1 MKRSG
6 TVLGLVAGMLLLV
19 SCGGRPDRVVI
30 GVGLTASNHAAM
42 ALAAKEI
49 NDSGGIGGV
58 PLVLDGLETSG
69 NRQTFDAA
77 GVLALANQFVDN
89 RDLLAVVGHSDSSA
103 TLSAAAVYNAHQLP
117 QIVTIATNPAIT
129 GIGQWTYRLCLSDAE
144 QGPALA
150 DYAVSVWQKRRIAVF
165 FVNDAYGN
173 GLAEQ
178 FEKRALGLGAELVGS
193 VMHRNVLQPDDHDT
207 IRLAIARMKATVQ
220 PDLIVLFQRVEAAAW
235 TIRAIREAGLTAAI
249 LGGDNLAQYS
259 LVRDLRELSNG
270 VRVSLFFHADPADAR
285 GQQFRQAYRAAT
297 GAEPDYSQAF
307 GYDAIYLLRD
317 AVLQGGFTRAGVKA
331 YLDALVKGGVEVAG
345 VGGRFSLKANHDA
358 QRPLHIAEI
367 RGGAFEVLESVTIR

>member
-1 MKRSG
+1 MRLHVK
-6 TVLGLVAGMLLLV
+6 VVGLVAAVPLLV
-19 SCGGRPDRVVI
+19 SCSGRPDRVVV
-30 GVGLTASNHAAM
+30 GVGLTPSNHAAL

-58 PLVLDGLETSG
+58 PIVLDGLSTSG
-69 NRQTFDAA
+69 NQQSFEAPA
-77 GVLALANQFVDN
+77 VLALANQFVAN

-150 DYAVSVWQKRRIAVF
+150 DYAVSTWKKRRIAVF

-178 FEKRALGLGAELVGS
+178 FEKRALDLGAELVGS
-193 VMHRNVLQPDDHDT
+193 VMHRNVLQADDHET
-207 IRLAIARMKATVQ
+207 IRLAIARMKATLQ
-220 PDLIVLFQRVEAAAW
+220 PDVIVLFQRVEAAVW
-235 TIRAIREAGLTAAI
+235 TIRAIREAGITAAI

-259 LVRDLRELSNG
+259 LPGDLQDLADG

-285 GQQFRQAYRAAT
+285 GQAFRAAYRAAT

-317 AVLQGGFTRAGVKA
+317 AVLHGGYSRAGVKA
-331 YLDALVKGGVEVAG
+331 YLDTLIREGTDITG

-358 QRPLHIAEI
+358 RRPLHIAEV
-367 RGGAFEVLESVTIR
+367 RGGVFQMIDSVTLR

>member
-1 MKRSG
+1 MRLPVK
-6 TVLGLVAGMLLLV
+6 VLGLVAALPLLV
-19 SCGGRPDRVVI
+19 SCGGRPDRVVVGI
-30 GVGLTASNHAAM
+30 GLTPSNHAAL
-42 ALAAKEI
+42 ALAAKAI

-58 PLVLDGLETSG
+58 PIVLDGMDTSG

-77 GVLALANQFVDN
+77 GVLALANQFVAS

-103 TLSAAAVYNAHQLP
+103 TLSAAAIYNAHQLP

-150 DYAVSVWQKRRIAVF
+150 DYAVSTWKKQRIAVF

-193 VMHRNVLQPDDHDT
+193 VMHRNVLQSDDHDT

-220 PDLIVLFQRVEAAAW
+220 PDLIVLFQRVDAAAW

-259 LVRDLRELSNG
+259 LMQDLRELSDG
-270 VRVSLFFHADPADAR
+270 VRVSLFFDADAADAR
-285 GQQFRQAYRAAT
+285 GQAFRAAYRAAT
-297 GAEPDYSQAF
+297 GTEPDYSQAF
-307 GYDAIYLLRD
+307 GYDAMYLVRD
-317 AVLQGGFTRAGVKA
+317 AVLNGGYTRAGVKA
-331 YLDALVKGGVEVAG
+331 YLDTLIKDGAEVAG
-345 VGGRFSLKANHDA
+345 VGGRFSLKDNHDA
-358 QRPLHIAEI
+358 RRPLHIAEI
-367 RGGAFEVLESVTIR
+367 RGGVFQVIASVTLP